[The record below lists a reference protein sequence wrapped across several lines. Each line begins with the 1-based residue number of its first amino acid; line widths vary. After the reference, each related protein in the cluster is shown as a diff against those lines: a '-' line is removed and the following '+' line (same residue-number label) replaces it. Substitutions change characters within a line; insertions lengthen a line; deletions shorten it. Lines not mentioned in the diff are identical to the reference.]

1 MRREENHGHSTLA
14 IDGAAVSHRGDKDVG
29 SGNGTYEDPHEEV
42 TTQFDFHFKS
52 LSTGAISGKCLV
64 YDSGLS
70 TEDCDATDTNRQ
82 GFSAMNIYGP
92 EKDGAAAAE
101 VVTTDGDKVFCVKT
115 EGGSATKVELKA
127 EDECTER
134 LDKTLIFKEIG
145 TDCFQVEPFDSD
157 GAQCL
162 RYDSSS
168 QELVFEACSEET
180 YWTSRVGVST
190 CEAYPTT
197 TSTFSYIPANESSF
211 ARDRDDGGAG
221 GSGGEGNSSSG
232 TGGAGTGGNQ
242 ASPPTPPPTPAP
254 PPPPPA
260 WESFVGWNMLLKSK
274 NNLCLRVDDDGQLLE
289 SATCNSLDRQ
299 QQFIATGIE
308 EPNGNDFAENI
319 TSMYNG
325 KILCFDGNANTL
337 IASDNCEK
345 EYHEI
350 LIDKH
355 GKHCFRVKFRATS
368 MQERQANKGI
378 QPTERCMSFP
388 GAMAGAEEMVTTAAA
403 CTHDGSLWQR
413 YGDQA
418 FADTPEIWNA
428 CN

>member
-1 MRREENHGHSTLA
+1 
-14 IDGAAVSHRGDKDVG
+14 
-29 SGNGTYEDPHEEV
+29 
-42 TTQFDFHFKS
+42 
-52 LSTGAISGKCLV
+52 
-64 YDSGLS
+64 
-70 TEDCDATDTNRQ
+70 
-82 GFSAMNIYGP
+82 MNIYGP

-127 EDECTER
+127 EDACTER

-145 TDCFQVEPFDSD
+145 TNCFQVEPFGSD

-190 CEAYPTT
+190 CEAYTT
-197 TSTFSYIPANESSF
+197 TTTTFAYIPANESSF
-211 ARDRDDGGAG
+211 GSDGDGGGAG
-221 GSGGEGNSSSG
+221 GSGGGGSGGGSGDSSSG

-242 ASPPTPPPTPAP
+242 ASPPAPPPTPPA

-260 WESFVGWNMLLKSK
+260 WESFVGWNMVLKSK
-274 NNLCLRVDDDGQLLE
+274 NNLCLRVDNDGQLLE
-289 SATCNSLDRQ
+289 SATCNALDRQ
-299 QQFIATGIE
+299 QQFIATGIT

-350 LIDKH
+350 LIDH
-355 GKHCFRVKFRATS
+355 LSGSHCFRVKFRATS
-368 MQERQANKGI
+368 MQERQLNTDI
-378 QPTERCMSFP
+378 QPTERCMSYP
-388 GAMAGAEEMVTTAAA
+388 AAMGGAEEMVTTSLA
-403 CTHDGSLWQR
+403 CTDDGSLWQR
-413 YGDQA
+413 FGDQA
-418 FADTPEIWNA
+418 FVDTPDIWNA
-428 CN
+428 C